1 MNPTQLQTTL
11 APIITVLGTLL
22 AARIPFF
29 DAGTWGQIL
38 GGIVAFA
45 GVIWGA
51 FAARSSAVISTT
63 ANLAEVSKVQLSAAA
78 PQSLVD
84 ATPANVT
91 K

>member
-11 APIITVLGTLL
+11 APVLTVLGTLL
-22 AARIPFF
+22 AAKVPFF

-63 ANLAEVSKVQLSAAA
+63 ANLPEVDKVKLSPTA
-78 PQSLVD
+78 PQALVD
-84 ATPANVT
+84 ATPSNVT

>member
-1 MNPTQLQTTL
+1 MNGTQLQTTL
-11 APIITVLGTLL
+11 APLVSLLGTLL
-22 AARIPFF
+22 AAKVPFF

-38 GGIVAFA
+38 GGIIAFG

-51 FAARSSAVISTT
+51 FAARSSAVIST
-63 ANLAEVSKVQLSAAA
+63 AASDPNVASVKLASTA

-84 ATPANVT
+84 ATPANVQ

>member
-1 MNPTQLQTTL
+1 MNGTQIQTAL
-11 APIITVLGTLL
+11 APLVSVIGGLL
-22 AARIPFF
+22 AVKVPYF

-38 GGIVAFA
+38 GAIMTFG

-51 FAARSSAVISTT
+51 FAARSSAVISTAAADPNVASVKLT
-63 ANLAEVSKVQLSAAA
+63 ANA

-84 ATPANVT
+84 ATPSNVQ